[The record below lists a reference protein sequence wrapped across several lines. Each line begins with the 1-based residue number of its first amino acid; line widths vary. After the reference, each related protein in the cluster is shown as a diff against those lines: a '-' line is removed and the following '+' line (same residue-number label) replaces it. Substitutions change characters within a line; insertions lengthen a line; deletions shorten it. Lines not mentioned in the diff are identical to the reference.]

1 MKLNLDGIGVE
12 FTKPDAVVAHSS
24 LVLYGMPG
32 SGKTTLAASAVEVP
46 ELRDVLVL
54 DFENSTASVADKY
67 GDHPNL
73 DVVQLRDWA
82 QSVRTIEAVLTQEHQ
97 YKTVVLDPVNGFAQ
111 FYLIEMRRRVARK
124 TELSAKA
131 RLTPR
136 ESAELAALNK
146 VKVPDNVNNSM
157 GDPGITEA
165 DYGALGIEMT
175 ALMARLNAAPFFV
188 ILNTHADNY
197 SSRTQTR
204 EVLRPDMPGN
214 VGRKVMTQKPH
225 VVGFMD
231 IVEGKTP
238 EGKTVEGHRIRF
250 KPGKVGSLPF
260 EAKSR
265 VGLREQIINP
275 TMADLWEAMNANK
288 QHAN

>member
-1 MKLNLDGIGVE
+1 MKLDLGGIGVE
-12 FTKPDAVVAHSS
+12 FTKPQSVLAHAS
-24 LVLYGMPG
+24 LVFYGMPG
-32 SGKTTLAASAVEVP
+32 CGKTTLSASAVEVP
-46 ELRDVLVL
+46 ELRDVLLL
-54 DFENSTASVADKY
+54 DFENSSAAVADKY

-73 DVVQLRDWA
+73 DVVQLRNWTQA
-82 QSVRTIEAVLTQEHQ
+82 VRTIEAVLTQEHQ
-97 YKTVVLDPVNGFAQ
+97 YKTVILDPVNGFAQ

-124 TELSAKA
+124 TELSAKS

-136 ESAELAALNK
+136 ESAELAALSK

-165 DYGALGIEMT
+165 DYGALGIELT
-175 ALMARLNAAPFFV
+175 ALMARLNAAPFLV

-204 EVLRPDMPGN
+204 EILRPDMPGN

-231 IVEGKTP
+231 VIEGKNKDGEAVT
-238 EGKTVEGHRIRF
+238 GHRIRF

-265 VGLREQIINP
+265 VGLSEQIINP
-275 TMADLWEAMNANK
+275 TMADLWEAMNTSK
-288 QHAN
+288 HAN